1 MVNQLEQRQI
11 QWLWGCIKNTPLFLL
26 LKYF

>member
-11 QWLWGCIKNTPLFLL
+11 QWLWGGVKSTSFFIAKIN
-26 LKYF
+26 